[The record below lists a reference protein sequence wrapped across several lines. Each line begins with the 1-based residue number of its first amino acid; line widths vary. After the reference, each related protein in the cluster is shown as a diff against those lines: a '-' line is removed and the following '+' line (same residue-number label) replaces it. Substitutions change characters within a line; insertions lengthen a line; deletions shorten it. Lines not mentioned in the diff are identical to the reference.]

1 MRSAVS
7 LLVVWSRSTVIPPW
21 RADRAERVSPSDL
34 SDKAVS
40 RIGKGAAERIRI
52 DPALVSGH
60 SLRAGLATSAAAAGA
75 PERAIMNTTGHRSTT
90 MVRRYI
96 RLGSAFIDS
105 ANRYL
110 LTL

>member
-7 LLVVWSRSTVIPPW
+7 LLVVWSRSTVILPW

-40 RIGKGAAERIRI
+40 RIGKGAAERIGI

-75 PERAIMNTTGHRSTT
+75 PERATMNTTGHRSTT

-105 ANRYL
+105 ASRYL